1 MADRRREAL
10 AGWEEAAGALTWHQ
24 QWSAVYRDD
33 RPGGSWFGG
42 GVLNGAVN
50 CLDRHLPRRAG
61 QVAIHWEG
69 ETGDRRTITYGAL
82 HAEVVSF
89 AEALRGLGVEP
100 GDRVALHLG
109 WLPETVVAMLA
120 CARLGAVHGVLPA
133 SLPADAL
140 ADRLSDLAP
149 KVLVTQ
155 DGAFRHGLI
164 VPSKSRADEA
174 LAAAGGVE
182 ATVVVRRVGVDVAWY
197 EGDRWYHDL
206 VAAPRPG
213 TRKPPATTA
222 PEPVLVPADHPLLI
236 VPLAHRRGRP
246 TWIVHRTGGY
256 LVAAATT
263 HARALTTRP
272 DDVFWCAAEI
282 AWIGGQT
289 HGVYG
294 PLVCGATTVMSEGTL
309 DVPTRSRAWEIIE
322 RYRVNSLVTTP
333 SVVRNLRQWVDT
345 PPARADLS
353 SLRLIVTLGERIDPE
368 TRNWLDFEVG
378 GGRALIANAWGQTE
392 LAGLVT
398 VTAAP
403 SDVGAVP
410 VAPVPDP
417 GLEVFDAAGRP
428 VAEGDT
434 GELVLLH
441 PWPGAFLHAEG
452 TPEPVDSWWS
462 PYPGAYATGDEARR
476 EPDGRLTVLGRRD
489 PVVSISG
496 QQVSL
501 TEVARILEEHPLL
514 GAVDVVAVPDERRGQ
529 ALCACVVLDPPGGRG
544 VSPRQGRREPPR
556 IVDAGEGLARELRS
570 YVHDAL
576 GGLAR
581 PRTVAFVEAF
591 PDELP
596 PEVRR
601 RALRLLCTANPAE
614 WFTVTVSQ
622 LAAAATATE

>member
-1 MADRRREAL
+1 MTAERDEAL
-10 AGWEEAAGALTWHQ
+10 AGWEEAATGLTWERP
-24 QWSAVYRDD
+24 WDAVYRDD
-33 RPGGSWFGG
+33 RPGGSWYPG
-42 GVLNGAVN
+42 GVLNASVN
-50 CLDRHLPRRAG
+50 CLDRHLPERAE
-61 QVAIHWEG
+61 QVAIYWEG
-69 ETGDRRTITYGAL
+69 EAGDRRTITYGAL

-155 DGAFRHGLI
+155 DGALRHGLI

-206 VAAPRPG
+206 IAARRPGSRRSPNGAADGPALVAA
-213 TRKPPATTA
+213 
-222 PEPVLVPADHPLLI
+222 DDPLLI

-256 LVAAATT
+256 LVASAAV
-263 HARALTTRP
+263 HSRALTIRP

-282 AWIGGQT
+282 AWIGGQS

-294 PLVCGATTVMSEGTL
+294 PLACGATTVMSEGTL
-309 DVPTRSRAWEIIE
+309 DVPARSRAWEIIE
-322 RYRVNSLVTTP
+322 RYGVNALVTTP
-333 SVVRNLRQWVDT
+333 SVVRNLRQWVET
-345 PPARADLS
+345 PPGRADLS

-392 LAGLVT
+392 LAGLVA
-398 VTAAP
+398 VTP
-403 SDVGAVP
+403 SGAYPASISAVP
-410 VAPVPDP
+410 PVPDP
-417 GLEVFDAAGRP
+417 GLDVFDAAGRP
-428 VAEGDT
+428 VAAGET
-434 GELVLLH
+434 GELVLRH
-441 PWPGAFLHAEG
+441 PWPGAFLEAEG
-452 TPEPVDSWWS
+452 SPAPADTWWS
-462 PYPGAYATGDEARR
+462 PYPGAYATGDDARR
-476 EPDGRLTVLGRRD
+476 EADGRISVLGRRD
-489 PVVSISG
+489 PVVSVSG

-514 GAVDVVAVPDERRGQ
+514 VDVDIIAVPDERRGQ
-529 ALCACVVLDPPGGRG
+529 ALCACVVLDPKA
-544 VSPRQGRREPPR
+544 E
-556 IVDAGEGLARELRS
+556 AGEPLARELRTF
-570 YVHDAL
+570 VHDAL

-581 PRTVAFVEAF
+581 PRTVAFVEGF
-591 PDELP
+591 PADLP

-601 RALRLLCTANPAE
+601 RALRLLCTANPAD
-614 WFTVTVSQ
+614 WFTVTAAQ

>member
-1 MADRRREAL
+1 MAAPSEEAL
-10 AGWEEAAGALTWHQ
+10 AGWAEAAADLTWARP
-24 QWSAVYRDD
+24 WEAVYRDD
-33 RPGGSWFGG
+33 HPGGRWFPGG
-42 GVLNGAVN
+42 ILNASVN
-50 CLDRHLPRRAG
+50 CLDRHLPERAG

-109 WLPETVVAMLA
+109 WLPEAVVAMLA

-140 ADRLSDLAP
+140 ADRLSDLGP

-155 DGAFRHGLI
+155 DGALRHGLI

-182 ATVVVRRVGVDVAWY
+182 ATVVVRRVGIDVAWY

-213 TRKPPATTA
+213 SRRSPAGA
-222 PEPVLVPADHPLLI
+222 AIEPTLVAADHPLLI

-256 LVAAATT
+256 LVAAATV
-263 HARALTTRP
+263 HSRALTTGP
-272 DDVFWCAAEI
+272 DDMLWCAAEI
-282 AWIGGQT
+282 AWIGGQS

-294 PLVCGATTVMSEGTL
+294 PLACGATAVMSEGTL
-309 DVPTRSRAWEIIE
+309 DVPSRSRAWEIIE
-322 RYRVNSLVTTP
+322 RYGVNALVTTP

-345 PPARADLS
+345 PPGQADLS
-353 SLRLIVTLGERIDPE
+353 SLRLIVTLGERIDAE

-392 LAGLVT
+392 LAGLVP
-398 VTAAP
+398 VTPSPRAAQ
-403 SDVGAVP
+403 
-410 VAPVPDP
+410 VPDP
-417 GLEVFDAAGRP
+417 GLDVFDADGRP
-428 VAEGDT
+428 VAAGET
-434 GELVLLH
+434 GELVLRH
-441 PWPGAFLHAEG
+441 PWPGAFLEAEG
-452 TPEPVDSWWS
+452 SAVPSGSRRRDRGDTPRPPGPADTWWAA
-462 PYPGAYATGDEARR
+462 YPGAYATGDDARR
-476 EPDGRLTVLGRRD
+476 EADGRLTVLGRRD

-514 GAVDVVAVPDERRGQ
+514 TEVDVIAVPDERRGQ
-529 ALCACVVLDPPGGRG
+529 ALCACVVLD
-544 VSPRQGRREPPR
+544 QKAE
-556 IVDAGEGLARELRS
+556 AGELLARELRS
-570 YVHDAL
+570 FVHDAV

-581 PRTVAFVEAF
+581 PSTVAFVEGF
-591 PDELP
+591 PADLP
-596 PEVRR
+596 AETRR
-601 RALRLLCTANPAE
+601 RALRLLCTANPAD
-614 WFTVTVSQ
+614 WFTVTAAQ